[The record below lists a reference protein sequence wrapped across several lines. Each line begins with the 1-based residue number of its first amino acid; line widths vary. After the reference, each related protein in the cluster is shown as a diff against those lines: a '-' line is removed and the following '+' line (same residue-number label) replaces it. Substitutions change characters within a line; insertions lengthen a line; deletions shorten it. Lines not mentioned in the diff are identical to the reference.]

1 MSENDTSRQEHRGAR
16 RAALAAI
23 LMAAGIA
30 SVVFAV
36 GWHNVE
42 VRVPVETPVET
53 SAPQE
58 STAQPE
64 ATAPPVATPAP
75 PDGVTPAP
83 NPFALPPEI
92 AAEISQRP
100 QLDDT
105 APTPAPPT
113 ELVWLTEN
121 RIILETTR
129 GGVELDENGEIVQT
143 YTGEPPEACPT

>member
-16 RAALAAI
+16 RGALPAI

-36 GWHNVE
+36 GWHRVE
-42 VRVPVETPVET
+42 VRVPVEEPAEV
-53 SAPQE
+53 
-58 STAQPE
+58 
-64 ATAPPVATPAP
+64 TAPAEVTESLP
-75 PDGVTPAP
+75 PDGVTSAP

-100 QLDDT
+100 QLED
-105 APTPAPPT
+105 AAPPET
-113 ELVWLTEN
+113 KLVWLTEN

-129 GGVELDENGEIVQT
+129 GGVELGEDGEIVQT